1 MKFTKLSHNAPEMV
15 KDMRSI
21 MSLFVSF
28 LELASS
34 KDDIVVMIIGEMD
47 ISNDG

>member
-1 MKFTKLSHNAPEMV
+1 
-15 KDMRSI
+15 

-34 KDDIVVMIIGEMD
+34 KDGIVVMMIGEMD